1 MKRHHSRYVL
11 LASCVLAVACGDSPS
26 EPPEPVSVSAS
37 SALPANPAAGSTV
50 SPAVLVQD
58 AAGRPIAGVTVTFA
72 VTAGGGTVSSATA
85 VTNTSGVATVPWTL
99 GPAPGVNTLVAQV
112 GDLPPFTFTVTTC
125 GAYCIEIRFV
135 GQITAAQELAF
146 RNARV
151 RWEEVISGNLPSVQ
165 MDIPAAAC
173 KDADGNA
180 LVNHPAVNEVVDDLL
195 VYVQIDSID
204 GPGKV
209 LGSAGPCFIRSTS
222 RLPVFGIMRLDRA
235 DLTIL
240 AQNNLLNDVILHEL
254 GHVLGFPT
262 IWSDPMFDLLEGA
275 GTDEPYFT
283 GSAGANRFTLAGGTL
298 INGVGVPVENT
309 GGEGTRDSHWREAVL
324 STELMT
330 GFISTGG
337 NPLSAIT
344 IGSLEDIGYQVN
356 YAAGDPYSVPP
367 AAGVM
372 SGWSSLR
379 LEMIEQPMPAP
390 RVVN

>member
-1 MKRHHSRYVL
+1 
-11 LASCVLAVACGDSPS
+11 
-26 EPPEPVSVSAS
+26 
-37 SALPANPAAGSTV
+37 
-50 SPAVLVQD
+50 
-58 AAGRPIAGVTVTFA
+58 
-72 VTAGGGTVSSATA
+72 
-85 VTNTSGVATVPWTL
+85 
-99 GPAPGVNTLVAQV
+99 
-112 GDLPPFTFTVTTC
+112 
-125 GAYCIEIRFV
+125 
-135 GQITAAQELAF
+135 
-146 RNARV
+146 
-151 RWEEVISGNLPSVQ
+151 
-165 MDIPAAAC
+165 
-173 KDADGNA
+173 
-180 LVNHPAVNEVVDDLL
+180 
-195 VYVQIDSID
+195 
-204 GPGKV
+204 
-209 LGSAGPCFIRSTS
+209 
-222 RLPVFGIMRLDRA
+222 IMRFDRA
-235 DLTIL
+235 DLAVL

-324 STELMT
+324 ATELMT